1 MTFINIISALG
12 NNNSIYPLIVRD
24 CGLEN
29 TAKVYMTYKQNAKDS
44 KFIAKQAT
52 RERIIDEYGTSAVWL
67 LGIPFIEKIYDKII
81 KNKQFCP
88 VTGAKLFK
96 ESSAQGLNFNIEK
109 FKNIAPQEVQDLIKI
124 RDNKK
129 IYQSLL
135 SKKFL
140 AATILPIFIMGFV
153 LPKLNFAYT
162 EKKLKETKQNQTSK
176 VSFKGVEKL
185 SELST
190 LQKMMILDGGLTA
203 GRVQTA
209 RNKEEKMEMA
219 FKMGGMIYLN
229 YFAPKNIEKTLNSLT
244 QKLFGINTELD
255 PKILSNKKF
264 IDAIKLQK
272 LTLPQK
278 ETEKAIIDFIDN
290 NPNAIFTN
298 IAKKC
303 KIVSFLNNN
312 IRDPRKYV
320 DTSKLA
326 QLKQAMENFS
336 KDALKSQNVEA
347 FAKKAL
353 KAKCFNI
360 LANIGISSALL
371 AIVLPKAQ
379 FLFRKILTGSNL
391 EPGIKI

>member
-1 MTFINIISALG
+1 MG
-12 NNNSIYPLIVRD
+12 NNNSIYPLMVRD

-44 KFIAKQAT
+44 KFIAKQAA

-67 LGIPFIEKIYDKII
+67 LGIPFIEGVYDRII

-88 VTGAKLFK
+88 ITGAKLFK
-96 ESSAQGLNFNIEK
+96 ESSAQGLNVNIEK
-109 FKNIAPQEVQDLIKI
+109 FKNLAPQEVQDLIKI
-124 RDNKK
+124 KNNKK
-129 IYQSLL
+129 IYQALL

-162 EKKLKETKQNQTSK
+162 EKKLKETKQNQTNK
-176 VSFKGVEKL
+176 VSFKGLEKL

-190 LQKMMILDGGLTA
+190 LQKMMILDGGLTL

-229 YFAPKNIEKTLNSLT
+229 YFAPKTIEKTLNVLT

-255 PKILSNKKF
+255 PKILSDKKF
-264 IDAIKLQK
+264 INAIKLQK
-272 LTLPQK
+272 LTLPK
-278 ETEKAIIDFIDN
+278 EETEKALIDFIDN
-290 NPNAIFTN
+290 NSDTIFTN

-303 KIVSFLNNN
+303 KIVSFLKTNV
-312 IRDPRKYV
+312 RDPRKYV
-320 DTSKLA
+320 DTTKLA

-336 KDALKSQNVEA
+336 KEALKSRNIEA
-347 FAKKAL
+347 FAQKAL

-360 LANIGISSALL
+360 LANIGISSTLL

-379 FLFRKILTGSNL
+379 FLFRKLLTGSNL
-391 EPGIKI
+391 EPGIRL